1 MLKKLP
7 QNNIT
12 NKDLTNNIMKITIE
26 SYGKKYSV
34 ETQND
39 DLDINEYLEIYYG
52 LLIQLTFNS
61 EVIKNGLMELTDLIE
76 ASEI

>member
-1 MLKKLP
+1 
-7 QNNIT
+7 
-12 NKDLTNNIMKITIE
+12 MKITVE
-26 SYGKKYSV
+26 AYGKKFSV

-39 DLDINEYLEIYYG
+39 DLDINKYLEIYYG
-52 LLIQLTFNS
+52 MLIQLTFNS

>member
-1 MLKKLP
+1 
-7 QNNIT
+7 
-12 NKDLTNNIMKITIE
+12 MKITVE
-26 SYGKKYSV
+26 VYGKKFSV

-52 LLIQLTFNS
+52 MLIQLTFNS

-76 ASEI
+76 ANEI

>member
-1 MLKKLP
+1 
-7 QNNIT
+7 
-12 NKDLTNNIMKITIE
+12 MKITIE

-52 LLIQLTFNS
+52 MLIQLTFNS

>member
-1 MLKKLP
+1 
-7 QNNIT
+7 
-12 NKDLTNNIMKITIE
+12 MKITIE

-52 LLIQLTFNS
+52 MLIQLTFNS
-61 EVIKNGLMELTDLIE
+61 EVKLKFQHISL
-76 ASEI
+76 

>member
-1 MLKKLP
+1 
-7 QNNIT
+7 
-12 NKDLTNNIMKITIE
+12 MKITVE
-26 SYGKKYSV
+26 AYNKKFSV
-34 ETQND
+34 ETQGD
-39 DLDINEYLEIYYG
+39 DLDISEYLEIYYG

>member
-1 MLKKLP
+1 
-7 QNNIT
+7 
-12 NKDLTNNIMKITIE
+12 MKITVE
-26 SYGKKYSV
+26 AYGKKFSV

-52 LLIQLTFNS
+52 ILIQLTFNS

>member
-1 MLKKLP
+1 
-7 QNNIT
+7 
-12 NKDLTNNIMKITIE
+12 MKITVE
-26 SYGKKYSV
+26 AYNKKFSV

-52 LLIQLTFNS
+52 MLIQLTFNS

>member
-1 MLKKLP
+1 
-7 QNNIT
+7 
-12 NKDLTNNIMKITIE
+12 MKITIE
-26 SYGKKYSV
+26 AYGKKFSV

>member
-1 MLKKLP
+1 
-7 QNNIT
+7 
-12 NKDLTNNIMKITIE
+12 MKITVE
-26 SYGKKYSV
+26 VYGKKFSV

-76 ASEI
+76 ASDI

>member
-1 MLKKLP
+1 
-7 QNNIT
+7 
-12 NKDLTNNIMKITIE
+12 MKITVE
-26 SYGKKYSV
+26 AYGKKFSV
-34 ETQND
+34 ETQGD
-39 DLDINEYLEIYYG
+39 DLDISEYLEIYYG

>member
-1 MLKKLP
+1 
-7 QNNIT
+7 
-12 NKDLTNNIMKITIE
+12 MKITIE

-34 ETQND
+34 ETPND
-39 DLDINEYLEIYYG
+39 DMDINEYLEIYYG
-52 LLIQLTFNS
+52 MLIQLTFNS

>member
-1 MLKKLP
+1 MKK
-7 QNNIT
+7 
-12 NKDLTNNIMKITIE
+12 TIE
-26 SYGKKYSV
+26 CYGKKFSV

-52 LLIQLTFNS
+52 MLIQLTFNS

>member
-1 MLKKLP
+1 
-7 QNNIT
+7 
-12 NKDLTNNIMKITIE
+12 MKITVE
-26 SYGKKYSV
+26 AYGKKFSV
-34 ETQND
+34 ETLGD
-39 DLDINEYLEIYYG
+39 DLDISEYLEIYYG

>member
-1 MLKKLP
+1 
-7 QNNIT
+7 
-12 NKDLTNNIMKITIE
+12 MKITVE
-26 SYGKKYSV
+26 AYGKKFSV

-39 DLDINEYLEIYYG
+39 DLDISEYLEIYYG
-52 LLIQLTFNS
+52 MLIQLTFNS

>member
-1 MLKKLP
+1 
-7 QNNIT
+7 
-12 NKDLTNNIMKITIE
+12 MKITIE
-26 SYGKKYSV
+26 SYGKKFSV

-52 LLIQLTFNS
+52 MLIQLTFNS
-61 EVIKNGLMELTDLIE
+61 DVIKNGLMELTDLIE

>member
-1 MLKKLP
+1 
-7 QNNIT
+7 
-12 NKDLTNNIMKITIE
+12 MKITIE
-26 SYGKKYSV
+26 CFDKKFSV

-39 DLDINEYLEIYYG
+39 DLDISEYLEIYYG
-52 LLIQLTFNS
+52 MLIQLTFNS

>member
-1 MLKKLP
+1 
-7 QNNIT
+7 
-12 NKDLTNNIMKITIE
+12 MKITIE
-26 SYGKKYSV
+26 CYGKKFSV

-52 LLIQLTFNS
+52 MLIQLTFNS

>member
-1 MLKKLP
+1 
-7 QNNIT
+7 
-12 NKDLTNNIMKITIE
+12 MKITIE
-26 SYGKKYSV
+26 SYGKKFSV

-52 LLIQLTFNS
+52 MLIQLTFNS
-61 EVIKNGLMELTDLIE
+61 EVIKNGLMELTNLIE

>member
-1 MLKKLP
+1 
-7 QNNIT
+7 
-12 NKDLTNNIMKITIE
+12 MKITVE
-26 SYGKKYSV
+26 SYGKKFSV

-39 DLDINEYLEIYYG
+39 DLDISEYLEIYYG

>member
-1 MLKKLP
+1 
-7 QNNIT
+7 
-12 NKDLTNNIMKITIE
+12 MKITIE
-26 SYGKKYSV
+26 NYDKKFSV

-52 LLIQLTFNS
+52 MLIQLTFNS
-61 EVIKNGLMELTDLIE
+61 ETIKNGLMELTDLIE

>member
-1 MLKKLP
+1 
-7 QNNIT
+7 
-12 NKDLTNNIMKITIE
+12 MKITIE
-26 SYGKKYSV
+26 SYGKKFSV

-52 LLIQLTFNS
+52 MLIQLTFNS
-61 EVIKNGLMELTDLIE
+61 EVIKNGLIELTDLIE

>member
-1 MLKKLP
+1 
-7 QNNIT
+7 
-12 NKDLTNNIMKITIE
+12 MKITIE
-26 SYGKKYSV
+26 SYGKKFSV
-34 ETQND
+34 ETLGD
-39 DLDINEYLEIYYG
+39 DLDISEYLEIYYG

>member
-1 MLKKLP
+1 
-7 QNNIT
+7 
-12 NKDLTNNIMKITIE
+12 MKITIE

>member
-1 MLKKLP
+1 
-7 QNNIT
+7 
-12 NKDLTNNIMKITIE
+12 MKITVE
-26 SYGKKYSV
+26 NYGKKFSV

-52 LLIQLTFNS
+52 MLIQLTFNS
-61 EVIKNGLMELTDLIE
+61 ETIKKGLIELTDLIE

>member
-1 MLKKLP
+1 
-7 QNNIT
+7 
-12 NKDLTNNIMKITIE
+12 MKITIE
-26 SYGKKYSV
+26 AYSKKFSV

>member
-1 MLKKLP
+1 
-7 QNNIT
+7 
-12 NKDLTNNIMKITIE
+12 MKITIE
-26 SYGKKYSV
+26 SYDKKFSV

-52 LLIQLTFNS
+52 MLIQLTFNS

>member
-1 MLKKLP
+1 
-7 QNNIT
+7 
-12 NKDLTNNIMKITIE
+12 MKITIE

-34 ETQND
+34 ETTND

-52 LLIQLTFNS
+52 MLIQLTFNS

>member
-1 MLKKLP
+1 
-7 QNNIT
+7 
-12 NKDLTNNIMKITIE
+12 MKITIE
-26 SYGKKYSV
+26 SYGKKFSV

-52 LLIQLTFNS
+52 MLIQLTFNS